1 MAGDRLSTVLKLF
14 SPEYIVVTKER
25 WDRAETNANLRSVE
39 MTMMRVART
48 RSIPICCIKQDDVRA
63 SFRNLGCETRYEIA
77 SALTRVFPEL
87 LWKLPLARR
96 PWVPEHSSMI
106 VFDAI
111 ALGLAYW
118 QHSSVR
124 ISPPE

>member
-48 RSIPICCIKQDDVRA
+48 RSIPICCIKR
-63 SFRNLGCETRYEIA
+63 
-77 SALTRVFPEL
+77 P
-87 LWKLPLARR
+87 RR
-96 PWVPEHSSMI
+96 PPLVVMHSKVVSCLHVI
-106 VFDAI
+106 
-111 ALGLAYW
+111 
-118 QHSSVR
+118 
-124 ISPPE
+124 